1 MKKSRW
7 IFPHAVRPLARKNLH
22 VVKKEPFAIT
32 VNDQYTLDVHPD
44 EAQNLDVVPNGPN
57 AFHLLE
63 NGKAYQVELLEADHA
78 GHSYTFRINGEKYS
92 VAISDYY
99 ERLIKKLGLNIMGSH
114 KVNDVKAPMPG
125 LVISVLVEPGQS
137 VQKGDPLLILEAMKM
152 ENVIKAAGDGIVK
165 SVAAQKGQPVEKGFT
180 LLEFE

>member
-1 MKKSRW
+1 MH
-7 IFPHAVRPLARKNLH
+7 F
-22 VVKKEPFAIT
+22 VKKEPFSIT
-32 VNDQYTLDVHPD
+32 VNDQYRLDVHPE
-44 EAQNLDVVPNGPN
+44 EAQNLDVIPNGPN

-63 NGKAYQVELLEADHA
+63 NGKAYHVELLDADYS
-78 GHSYTFRINGEKYS
+78 GRTYTFRINGAKYT

-99 ERLIKKLGLNIMGSH
+99 ERLINKLGLNVAGSH
-114 KVNDVKAPMPG
+114 KINDVKAPMPG
-125 LVISVLVEPGQS
+125 LVISVLVKPGQS
-137 VQKGDPLLILEAMKM
+137 VQKGEPLLILEAMKM

>member
-1 MKKSRW
+1 MY
-7 IFPHAVRPLARKNLH
+7 F
-22 VVKKEPFAIT
+22 VKKEPFAIT

-44 EAQNLDVVPNGPN
+44 EAQNLDVIPNGPN

-63 NGKAYQVELLEADHA
+63 NGKAYQVELLEADYS
-78 GHSYTFRINGEKYS
+78 GRTYTFRINGAKYT

-99 ERLIKKLGLNIMGSH
+99 ERLINKLGLNIGGSH

-137 VQKGDPLLILEAMKM
+137 VQKGEPLLILEAMKM
-152 ENVIKAAGDGIVK
+152 ENVIKAASEGIVK
-165 SVAAQKGQPVEKGFT
+165 SVAAKKGLPVEKGFT

>member
-1 MKKSRW
+1 
-7 IFPHAVRPLARKNLH
+7 
-22 VVKKEPFAIT
+22 VKKEPFRIT
-32 VNDQYTLDVHPD
+32 VNEQFSLDVHPE
-44 EAQNLDVVPNGPN
+44 EAQNLDVISTGPN
-57 AFHLLE
+57 VFHLLE
-63 NGKAYQVELLEADHA
+63 NGKSYHVELLDAD
-78 GHSYTFRINGEKYS
+78 YTRRTYTLKINGAKYT

-99 ERLIKKLGLNIMGSH
+99 ERLIKKLGLQVSGSH
-114 KVNDVKAPMPG
+114 KINDVKAPMPG

-152 ENVIKAAGDGIVK
+152 ENVIKAAGDGVVK